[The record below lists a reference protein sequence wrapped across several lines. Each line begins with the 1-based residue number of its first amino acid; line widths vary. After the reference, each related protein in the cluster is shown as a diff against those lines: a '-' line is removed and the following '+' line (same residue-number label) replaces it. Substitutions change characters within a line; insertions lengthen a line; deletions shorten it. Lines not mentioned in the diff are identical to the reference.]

1 MIISR
6 SVQIAANPCPACLV
20 IIVLL
25 NILAWR
31 IFFCLKAFLAKR
43 NAFQFFCWNC
53 PHISSDRAANMLTT
67 PRWSDGILNKCGG
80 VLQTGSPTLAEL
92 MASGLEIQVGICLTH
107 LPGAAGWLSWSG
119 RTNLTYFT
127 HFQAFKNNLQ
137 DSYLPCTISSGSL
150 IFTARRAQWCLYWI
164 WGELYDLHSY
174 PPTNFS
180 LVLKLHSPETP
191 GSDDWLMSFKL
202 QALGPI
208 PPPGLQ
214 PESFFC

>member
-127 HFQAFKNNLQ
+127 HFQAFKNNFCKIRTFHVQYLQ
-137 DSYLPCTISSGSL
+137 VRWYLLQEELSGVYTEFGASSMTS
-150 IFTARRAQWCLYWI
+150 TPTP
-164 WGELYDLHSY
+164 
-174 PPTNFS
+174 PPTS
-180 LVLKLHSPETP
+180 L
-191 GSDDWLMSFKL
+191 
-202 QALGPI
+202 
-208 PPPGLQ
+208 
-214 PESFFC
+214 